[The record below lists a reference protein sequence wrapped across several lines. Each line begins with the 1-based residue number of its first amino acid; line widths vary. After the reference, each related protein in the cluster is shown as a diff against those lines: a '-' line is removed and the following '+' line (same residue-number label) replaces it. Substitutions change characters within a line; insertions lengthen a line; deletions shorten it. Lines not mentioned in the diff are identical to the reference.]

1 MALWQGLSTRMKTG
15 GRRRLARK
23 KRKYEIG
30 REVILPTLGDESHR
44 TIRTAGGNQKV
55 RVLASDV
62 VNVTDPSTG
71 KTEKVEFKTVSDNP
85 ANPHYVRRNIV
96 TKGAI
101 VQTEKGKVRITS
113 RPGQDGVLN
122 GVLVE

>member
-1 MALWQGLSTRMKTG
+1 MKTG

-30 REVILPTLGDESHR
+30 REVILPMMGEESHK
-44 TIRTAGGNQKV
+44 TIRTNGGNRKV
-55 RVLASDV
+55 RVLASNT
-62 VNVTDPSTG
+62 VNVTDPATG
-71 KTEKVEFKTVSDNP
+71 KTEKVEFETVSENP
-85 ANPHYVRRNIV
+85 ANPHYVRRNII

-101 VQTEKGKVRITS
+101 VQTDKGKVRITS

-122 GVLVE
+122 GVLVK